1 MLLSTKLKVPLVL
14 LLMVGSSAVH
24 NVVPPPAGGVTTGG
38 TTTGGTTTGGTTTG
52 GVTTGGVTTGV
63 VGAAPPLF
71 VVAMAVTAAFDSG
84 LVSVGSGLKLV
95 ESAVKPAVCEL
106 VATLAKITAAKFL
119 PASVNVAAVAGNEP
133 LLALASAAMSLM
145 LCSNVL
151 PAGTAWAKEAK

>member
-1 MLLSTKLKVPLVL
+1 MI
-14 LLMVGSSAVH
+14 VGSSAVH
-24 NVVPPPAGGVTTGG
+24 KVVPPPPAGGV
-38 TTTGGTTTGGTTTG
+38 TTG
-52 GVTTGGVTTGV
+52 GVTTGGVTTGGVTIGV
-63 VGAAPPLF
+63 VGATPPLLA
-71 VVAMAVTAAFDSG
+71 VAMAVTAAFDSG
-84 LVSVGSGLKLV
+84 LVSVGSGLKAV

-151 PAGTAWAKEAK
+151 PVGTA